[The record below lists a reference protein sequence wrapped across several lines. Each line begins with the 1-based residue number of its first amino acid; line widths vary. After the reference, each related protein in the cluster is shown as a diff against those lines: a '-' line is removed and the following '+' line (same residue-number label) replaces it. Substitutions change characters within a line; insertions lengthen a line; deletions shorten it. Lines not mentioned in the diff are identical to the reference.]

1 MLSLQRFTLSYARL
15 GIQVESPS
23 CLCSLSGVIQLWSRL
38 LTATA
43 AILASWL
50 VCHAGSRS
58 SRSLVSVLARS
69 VGNAFRNKV
78 RTAAVVAV
86 LAVAIGLALAMLV
99 ANQAVGA
106 KVQELNAS
114 VGTVLTV
121 NPAGGQ
127 GFEGGGEPL
136 TAEQASAA
144 AAVPNVSSVVG
155 TKALRLNNAAQ
166 AAAEAASGT
175 QSARGGGQG
184 GPGGQNT
191 ITLTTSLTAAI
202 DAGTLGNR
210 NQANGTNGSGATRT
224 PRLLPITATGISAET
239 DTTGQPLNITEG
251 TGLGDYSAAST
262 SALLGTTLA
271 AKNNL
276 DVGST
281 FTINNQRFAV
291 AGLFDAGTA
300 FGNNAVYVTLP
311 TAQTLAG
318 TSDELSSMIVTVNSL
333 ENVDSTKTALQSA
346 LGTDKADV
354 TQSQS
359 LQTAVSSLDSVKNIS
374 FIAFIAALGTAGLII
389 LLIMVMLVRERRRE
403 IGVLKAIGAPNR
415 TIGLQFVLEALVLA
429 ALGSAVGAAIAS
441 FASGGIASALISSN
455 TATSTPGG
463 ATRRAAGAAARGGAG
478 GFPGGQGGSFGG
490 GFGGGASQLLNS
502 VTASASPGV
511 IAGGIAAV
519 FGVAII
525 GALVPALLTARIRP
539 IEVLRGE

>member
-1 MLSLQRFTLSYARL
+1 M
-15 GIQVESPS
+15 
-23 CLCSLSGVIQLWSRL
+23 
-38 LTATA
+38 
-43 AILASWL
+43 
-50 VCHAGSRS
+50 
-58 SRSLVSVLARS
+58 SVLARS

-86 LAVAIGLALAMLV
+86 LAAAIGLALAMLV

-136 TAEQASAA
+136 TAGQATTAA
-144 AAVPNVSSVVG
+144 GVANVSAVVG
-155 TKALRLNNAAQ
+155 TSSLRLRNATEAAAQ
-166 AAAEAASGT
+166 SANGQSGP
-175 QSARGGGQG
+175 GGPAGQG
-184 GPGGQNT
+184 GKAAA
-191 ITLTTSLTAAI
+191 TLTTSLTAAV

-210 NQANGTNGSGATRT
+210 NQQANETTGSTGTTQQPVRS
-224 PRLLPITATGISAET
+224 LPITATGIGAEV
-239 DTTGQPLNITEG
+239 DTTGKALNITQG
-251 TGLGDYSAAST
+251 SGLGDYSAAST
-262 SALLGTTLA
+262 SALLGTALA
-271 AKNNL
+271 EKNNL
-276 DVGST
+276 TVGSS
-281 FTINNQRFAV
+281 FTINDQTYTV

-311 TAQTLAG
+311 TAQSLAG
-318 TSDELSSMIVTVNSL
+318 TPGELSSMIVTVDSMD
-333 ENVDSTKTALQSA
+333 NVAATKTALQTA

-354 TQSQS
+354 TQGQN

-455 TATSTPGG
+455 TTTTTATTGRGFPGG
-463 ATRRAAGAAARGGAG
+463 AGGAG
-478 GFPGGQGGSFGG
+478 GFPGGQGGPF
-490 GFGGGASQLLNS
+490 GGASQLLSS

-519 FGVAII
+519 FGVAIV

>member
-1 MLSLQRFTLSYARL
+1 M
-15 GIQVESPS
+15 
-23 CLCSLSGVIQLWSRL
+23 
-38 LTATA
+38 
-43 AILASWL
+43 
-50 VCHAGSRS
+50 
-58 SRSLVSVLARS
+58 SVLARS

-136 TAEQASAA
+136 TSAQAATA
-144 AAVPNVSSVVG
+144 AAVPNVTAVVG
-155 TKALRLNNAAQ
+155 TKALRLRNAT
-166 AAAEAASGT
+166 EAA
-175 QSARGGGQG
+175 GQTAGQTAGPGG
-184 GPGGQNT
+184 GPGGQT
-191 ITLTTSLTAAI
+191 ATTLTTSLTAAV

-210 NQANGTNGSGATRT
+210 NQETGTTGATGTTQPARS
-224 PRLLPITATGISAET
+224 LPITATGIDAEV
-239 DTTGQPLNITEG
+239 DSTGKALELTEG
-251 TGLGDYSAAST
+251 TGLGDYTADST
-262 SALLGTTLA
+262 KALLGTTLA
-271 AKNNL
+271 EKNSL
-276 DVGST
+276 TVGST
-281 FTINNQRFAV
+281 FIINSTTFTV

-300 FGNNAVYVTLP
+300 FGNNALYVTLP
-311 TAQTLAG
+311 AAQTLAALP
-318 TSDELSSMIVTVNSL
+318 DELSTMIVTVNSM
-333 ENVDSTKTALQSA
+333 ENVDATKTALQDA
-346 LGTDKADV
+346 LGSDKADV
-354 TQSQS
+354 TQGQRN
-359 LQTAVSSLDSVKNIS
+359 LETAVSSLNSVKNIS
-374 FIAFIAALGTAGLII
+374 FVAFVAALGTAGLII

-415 TIGLQFVLEALVLA
+415 IIGLQFVLEALVLV

-441 FASGGIASALISSN
+441 FASGGIASALVSSS
-455 TATSTPGG
+455 TSTTAAAGRGAGVPGG
-463 ATRRAAGAAARGGAG
+463 A
-478 GFPGGQGGSFGG
+478 GFPGGGAGLPSGGPF
-490 GFGGGASQLLNS
+490 GGASQLLTS

-511 IAGGIAAV
+511 IAAGIAAV

>member
-1 MLSLQRFTLSYARL
+1 M
-15 GIQVESPS
+15 
-23 CLCSLSGVIQLWSRL
+23 
-38 LTATA
+38 
-43 AILASWL
+43 
-50 VCHAGSRS
+50 
-58 SRSLVSVLARS
+58 SVLARS

-99 ANQAVGA
+99 ANQAVAA

-136 TAEQASAA
+136 TAEQAATA
-144 AAVPNVSSVVG
+144 AAVPNVSAVVG
-155 TKALRLNNAAQ
+155 TQSLRLRNAT
-166 AAAEAASGT
+166 EAASQATGA
-175 QSARGGGQG
+175 SPGGGQG
-184 GPGGQNT
+184 GPGGQASA
-191 ITLTTSLTAAI
+191 TLTTSLTAAV
-202 DAGTLGNR
+202 DAGTLGGR
-210 NQANGTNGSGATRT
+210 NQAANGTTATQPVRS
-224 PRLLPITATGISAET
+224 LPITATGIGAEV
-239 DTTGQPLNITEG
+239 DTTGKPLTITDG
-251 TGLGDYSAAST
+251 TGLGDYTEEST

-271 AKNNL
+271 EKNSL
-276 DVGST
+276 TVGST
-281 FTINNQRFAV
+281 FTINDQTYTV
-291 AGLFDAGTA
+291 AGLFDAGTT

-318 TSDELSSMIVTVNSL
+318 LPGELASMIVTVDSL
-333 ENVDSTKTALQSA
+333 ENVASAKAALGTA

-354 TQSQS
+354 TQGQN
-359 LQTAVSSLDSVKNIS
+359 LETALSSLGSVKNIS
-374 FIAFIAALGTAGLII
+374 LIAFIAALGTAGLII

-441 FASGGIASALISSN
+441 FASGGIASALISTNS
-455 TATSTPGG
+455 TST
-463 ATRRAAGAAARGGAG
+463 TAAPTTGRGAAMTWAAGGAG
-478 GFPGGQGGSFGG
+478 MPGGGTFPGGQGGPFGG
-490 GFGGGASQLLNS
+490 AAQLLTS

-511 IAGGIAAV
+511 MAAGIGAV
-519 FGVAII
+519 FSVAII

>member
-1 MLSLQRFTLSYARL
+1 M
-15 GIQVESPS
+15 
-23 CLCSLSGVIQLWSRL
+23 
-38 LTATA
+38 
-43 AILASWL
+43 
-50 VCHAGSRS
+50 
-58 SRSLVSVLARS
+58 SVLARS

-136 TAEQASAA
+136 TTDQAATAA
-144 AAVPNVSSVVG
+144 SVPNVSAVVG
-155 TKALRLNNAAQ
+155 TQSLRLQNATEAAAQ
-166 AAAEAASGT
+166 TAAGT
-175 QSARGGGQG
+175 RAGPGGGQG
-184 GPGGQNT
+184 GPAGQT
-191 ITLTTSLTAAI
+191 SATLTTSLTAAV
-202 DAGTLGNR
+202 DAGTLGGR
-210 NQANGTNGSGATRT
+210 NQAATGNTGTTGTTTQPVRS
-224 PRLLPITATGISAET
+224 LPITATGIGAEV
-239 DTTGQPLNITEG
+239 DTTGKALAITEG
-251 TGLGDYSAAST
+251 TGLGDYTIEST

-271 AKNNL
+271 EKNSL
-276 DVGST
+276 TVGST
-281 FTINNQRFAV
+281 FTINDQTYTV
-291 AGLFDAGTA
+291 AGLFDAGTS

-311 TAQTLAG
+311 AAQTLTG
-318 TSDELSSMIVTVNSL
+318 LTGELASMIVTVDSL
-333 ENVDSTKTALQSA
+333 ENVEFTKTALQAA
-346 LGTDKADV
+346 LGTDTADV
-354 TQSQS
+354 TQGQN
-359 LQTAVSSLDSVKNIS
+359 LETAVSSLGSVKNIS
-374 FIAFIAALGTAGLII
+374 FIAFVAALGTAGLII

-441 FASGGIASALISSN
+441 FASGGIASALISTNSTTT
-455 TATSTPGG
+455 TAAPTTGRGAAMAGAGGG
-463 ATRRAAGAAARGGAG
+463 A
-478 GFPGGQGGSFGG
+478 GFPGGQGGPF
-490 GFGGGASQLLNS
+490 GGASQLLTS

-511 IAGGIAAV
+511 IAAGIAAV

>member
-1 MLSLQRFTLSYARL
+1 M
-15 GIQVESPS
+15 
-23 CLCSLSGVIQLWSRL
+23 
-38 LTATA
+38 
-43 AILASWL
+43 
-50 VCHAGSRS
+50 
-58 SRSLVSVLARS
+58 SVLARS

-136 TAEQASAA
+136 STEQAATAA
-144 AAVPNVSSVVG
+144 SVPNVSAVVG
-155 TKALRLNNAAQ
+155 TSSLRLRNATEAAAQ
-166 AAAEAASGT
+166 AASGT
-175 QSARGGGQG
+175 PAGAGGQG
-184 GPGGQNT
+184 GPGGQAAA
-191 ITLTTSLTAAI
+191 TLTTSLTAAV

-210 NQANGTNGSGATRT
+210 NQASGTTGSTGTTATQPARS
-224 PRLLPITATGISAET
+224 LPITATGIGAEV
-239 DTTGQPLNITEG
+239 DTTGKALTITEG
-251 TGLGDYSAAST
+251 TGLGDYTAEST
-262 SALLGTTLA
+262 NALLGTTLA
-271 AKNNL
+271 EKNNL
-276 DVGST
+276 SVGSS
-281 FTINNQRFAV
+281 FTINDQAYTV

-318 TSDELSSMIVTVNSL
+318 LPDELSSMIVTVNSL
-333 ENVDSTKTALQSA
+333 ENVDSTKTALQDA
-346 LGTDKADV
+346 LGADKADV
-354 TQSQS
+354 TQGQN
-359 LQTAVSSLDSVKNIS
+359 LETAVSSLGSVKNIS
-374 FIAFIAALGTAGLII
+374 FTAFIAALGTAGLII

-429 ALGSAVGAAIAS
+429 ALGSAVGAVIAA
-441 FASGGIASALISSN
+441 FASSGIASALISTNS
-455 TATSTPGG
+455 TSTTPAGTAGRGMPGAMPGG
-463 ATRRAAGAAARGGAG
+463 GA
-478 GFPGGQGGSFGG
+478 GFPGGQGGPF
-490 GFGGGASQLLNS
+490 GGASQLLTS
-502 VTASASPGV
+502 VTASASPGIV
-511 IAGGIAAV
+511 AAGIAAV

>member
-1 MLSLQRFTLSYARL
+1 M
-15 GIQVESPS
+15 
-23 CLCSLSGVIQLWSRL
+23 
-38 LTATA
+38 
-43 AILASWL
+43 
-50 VCHAGSRS
+50 
-58 SRSLVSVLARS
+58 SVLARS

-136 TAEQASAA
+136 TTDQATTAA
-144 AAVPNVSSVVG
+144 GVANVSSVVG
-155 TKALRLNNAAQ
+155 TSSLRLRNATEAAAQ
-166 AAAEAASGT
+166 AAAGT
-175 QSARGGGQG
+175 QAGPGGQGGQGGQG
-184 GPGGQNT
+184 GPGGQAAA
-191 ITLTTSLTAAI
+191 TLTTSLTAAV

-210 NQANGTNGSGATRT
+210 NQQQNGTTGSTGTTTQPVRS
-224 PRLLPITATGISAET
+224 LPITATGIGAEV
-239 DTTGQPLNITEG
+239 DTTGKALTITQG
-251 TGLGDYSAAST
+251 TGLGDYTAAST

-271 AKNNL
+271 EKNSL
-276 DVGST
+276 SVGST
-281 FTINNQRFAV
+281 FTINDQAYTV

-318 TSDELSSMIVTVNSL
+318 TPTELSSMIVTVNSMD
-333 ENVDSTKTALQSA
+333 NVDSTKTALQSA
-346 LGTDKADV
+346 LGSDKADV
-354 TQSQS
+354 TQGQN
-359 LQTAVSSLDSVKNIS
+359 LQTAVSSLGSVKNIS

-455 TATSTPGG
+455 SSTTTTTATNGRGFPGG
-463 ATRRAAGAAARGGAG
+463 AGG
-478 GFPGGQGGSFGG
+478 GFPGGGQGGPF
-490 GFGGGASQLLNS
+490 GGASQLLNS

-525 GALVPALLTARIRP
+525 GALIPALLTARIRP

>member
-1 MLSLQRFTLSYARL
+1 M
-15 GIQVESPS
+15 
-23 CLCSLSGVIQLWSRL
+23 
-38 LTATA
+38 
-43 AILASWL
+43 
-50 VCHAGSRS
+50 
-58 SRSLVSVLARS
+58 SVLARS

-136 TAEQASAA
+136 TADQAATAA
-144 AAVPNVSSVVG
+144 GVPNVSAVVG
-155 TKALRLNNAAQ
+155 TSSLRLRNADAAAAQ
-166 AAAEAASGT
+166 AASGGT
-175 QSARGGGQG
+175 GQAGPGGQTGQG
-184 GPGGQNT
+184 GPGGQAAA
-191 ITLTTSLTAAI
+191 TLTTSLTAAV

-210 NQANGTNGSGATRT
+210 NQQANGTTGSTGTTQQPVRS
-224 PRLLPITATGISAET
+224 LPITATGIGAEV
-239 DTTGQPLNITEG
+239 DTTGKALNITQG

-262 SALLGTTLA
+262 GALLGTTLA
-271 AKNNL
+271 EKNSL
-276 DVGST
+276 SVGSS
-281 FTINNQRFAV
+281 FTINDQAYTV
-291 AGLFDAGTA
+291 TGLFDAGTA

-318 TSDELSSMIVTVNSL
+318 TPGELSSMIVTVNSMD
-333 ENVDSTKTALQSA
+333 NVATAKAALQAA

-354 TQSQS
+354 TQGQN

-374 FIAFIAALGTAGLII
+374 FIAFVAALGTAGLII

-455 TATSTPGG
+455 STATAGRNFP
-463 ATRRAAGAAARGGAG
+463 AAAGGGSVRGT
-478 GFPGGQGGSFGG
+478 QGGPF
-490 GFGGGASQLLNS
+490 GGASQLLNS
-502 VTASASPGV
+502 VTASASPEV

-525 GALVPALLTARIRP
+525 GALIPALLTARIRP

>member
-1 MLSLQRFTLSYARL
+1 
-15 GIQVESPS
+15 
-23 CLCSLSGVIQLWSRL
+23 
-38 LTATA
+38 
-43 AILASWL
+43 
-50 VCHAGSRS
+50 
-58 SRSLVSVLARS
+58 VSVLARS

-136 TAEQASAA
+136 TADQAAAA
-144 AAVPNVSSVVG
+144 AAVPNVSAVVG
-155 TKALRLNNAAQ
+155 TSSLRLRNATEAAAQ
-166 AAAEAASGT
+166 AAAGT
-175 QSARGGGQG
+175 QAGPGGQSGQGG
-184 GPGGQNT
+184 GPGGQST
-191 ITLTTSLTAAI
+191 ATLTTSLTAAV

-210 NQANGTNGSGATRT
+210 NQQANGATGSSGSTGSTQPVRS
-224 PRLLPITATGISAET
+224 LPITATGIGAQV
-239 DTTGQPLNITEG
+239 DTTGKALNITG
-251 TGLGDYSAAST
+251 GSGLGDYSAAST
-262 SALLGTTLA
+262 NALLGTTLA
-271 AKNNL
+271 QKNNL
-276 DVGST
+276 TVGST
-281 FTINNQRFAV
+281 FTINDQTYTV
-291 AGLFDAGTA
+291 SGLFDAGTA

-311 TAQTLAG
+311 TAQALAG
-318 TSDELSSMIVTVNSL
+318 TPNELSSMIVTVNSMD
-333 ENVDSTKTALQSA
+333 NVASTKTALQTA

-354 TQSQS
+354 TQGQN

-455 TATSTPGG
+455 TTTS
-463 ATRRAAGAAARGGAG
+463 AAATTGRGPGGAG
-478 GFPGGQGGSFGG
+478 GFPGGQGGPF
-490 GFGGGASQLLNS
+490 GGASQLLNS

>member
-1 MLSLQRFTLSYARL
+1 M
-15 GIQVESPS
+15 
-23 CLCSLSGVIQLWSRL
+23 
-38 LTATA
+38 
-43 AILASWL
+43 
-50 VCHAGSRS
+50 
-58 SRSLVSVLARS
+58 SVLARS

-136 TAEQASAA
+136 TTDQAATAA
-144 AAVPNVSSVVG
+144 GVPNVSAVVG
-155 TKALRLNNAAQ
+155 TSTLRLRNAAE
-166 AAAEAASGT
+166 EAA
-175 QSARGGGQG
+175 QSAAGQSGQAGQG
-184 GPGGQNT
+184 GPGGQSAT
-191 ITLTTSLTAAI
+191 TLTTSLTAAVE
-202 DAGTLGNR
+202 AGTLGNR
-210 NQANGTNGSGATRT
+210 NQQANGGTGTSGSTGTTQRV
-224 PRLLPITATGISAET
+224 RSLPITATGIGAEV
-239 DTTGQPLNITEG
+239 DTTGKALNITQG
-251 TGLGDYSAAST
+251 AGLGDYSAAST
-262 SALLGTTLA
+262 GALLGTTLA
-271 AKNNL
+271 EKNNL
-276 DVGST
+276 TVGST
-281 FTINNQRFAV
+281 FTINNQTYTV
-291 AGLFDAGTA
+291 SGLFDAGTA

-311 TAQTLAG
+311 TAQALAG
-318 TSDELSSMIVTVNSL
+318 TPNELSSMIVTVNSMD
-333 ENVDSTKTALQSA
+333 NVAATKTALQSA

-354 TQSQS
+354 TQGQN

-441 FASGGIASALISSN
+441 FASGSIASALISSN
-455 TATSTPGG
+455 TTTTANP
-463 ATRRAAGAAARGGAG
+463 AGRSIRGAG
-478 GFPGGQGGSFGG
+478 GAFPGGQGGPF
-490 GFGGGASQLLNS
+490 GGASQLLNS